1 MDVSSSSFI
10 FTHTKNV
17 NLKCVSS
24 ISVWETDSPDKN
36 HTVSP
41 LSPTPPPYAVI
52 IITAKADDG
61 YVSVRSVTLVPLC
74 VKRTIEN
81 EKKLLLVVS
90 GARWK
95 EIGREERER
104 ERESLMKEKKKK
116 E

>member
-1 MDVSSSSFI
+1 M
-10 FTHTKNV
+10 
-17 NLKCVSS
+17 
-24 ISVWETDSPDKN
+24 
-36 HTVSP
+36 
-41 LSPTPPPYAVI
+41 
-52 IITAKADDG
+52 
-61 YVSVRSVTLVPLC
+61 SVRSVTLVPLC

-104 ERESLMKEKKKK
+104 ESLMKEKKKK